1 MANPLRLA
9 YRNWAD
15 QALISGLVSVS
26 SLPLANLKTD
36 DIQEIWRSA
45 ETGAAQALVID
56 LSQQRQIGAVGLVN
70 SNAVSPVTVHV
81 RVSTSDPTGV
91 DGNAYQ
97 ALSLPGI
104 TEPAYN
110 KFVHFIDPNV
120 TGRYVRISLNNL
132 TTSPEAGRLVVAS
145 TWAPSRDMSFGWEK
159 LSRDASTVTESLGGN
174 PFVDI
179 KQRRRGWRFRMF
191 PLTESEAE
199 QQVDELHRLRGTGR
213 DILVCRDR
221 NSTTLG
227 RDTLWG
233 LLEAPVQQ
241 RRVEGG
247 YELEMTVWDRV

>member
-1 MANPLRLA
+1 MANTLRLA
-9 YRNWAD
+9 YTNVAD

-26 SLPLANLKTD
+26 SLPLSNLKTD

-45 ETGAAQALVID
+45 ETGATQAVISD
-56 LSQQRQIGAVGLVN
+56 LGQQRQIGVVALIN
-70 SNAVSPVTVHV
+70 TNAVSPVTFHI
-81 RVSTSDPTGV
+81 RISTSDPTGL
-91 DGNAYQ
+91 DGNAYVV
-97 ALSLPGI
+97 ASLPGVS
-104 TEPAYN
+104 EPAYN

-120 TGRYVRISLNNL
+120 TGRYVRITHNDL
-132 TTSPEAGRLVVAS
+132 TFSPEAGRLVIAP

-159 LSRDASTVTESLGGN
+159 LARDASTVTESLGGN

-179 KQRRRGWRFRMF
+179 KHRRRGWRFRIF

-213 DILVCRDR
+213 DILVCRDKD
-221 NSTTLG
+221 SATLG

-233 LLEAPVQQ
+233 LLDSPVQQ